1 MAETNGKLI
10 SELKVHELR
19 SELIGRGM
27 DGNGVKAAL
36 VARLEKALSEQGVD
50 INSYLFA
57 SAADT
62 NTTPATTTTTSIETE
77 NNDGIAAA
85 VVAAS
90 SKDET
95 GKNKEAEEQKKEA
108 VPENVVKTA
117 EPQATT
123 ENKSKENAPLT
134 ADDLIEK
141 VEDEIDEAE
150 LHGESEDVVEK
161 SGAVNGN
168 GNGNGDGSPDIG
180 DLEEREE
187 SEGDDGKNESIPMET
202 ESENKMEQ
210 QQQQISAIH
219 EISDEEDLDEDM
231 LTDDAA
237 SQKPDKKEDGKQIME
252 NKAEP
257 VETKDKQ
264 ANESLNKDEK
274 LPAKPKIPAGLN
286 FPSDDPN
293 GLRCIWIRALPYET
307 RLSELKVK
315 YISQNNNKI
324 QPQLDNLLACIY

>member
-1 MAETNGKLI
+1 LNEF
-10 SELKVHELR
+10 V
-19 SELIGRGM
+19 
-27 DGNGVKAAL
+27 
-36 VARLEKALSEQGVD
+36 
-50 INSYLFA
+50 
-57 SAADT
+57 
-62 NTTPATTTTTSIETE
+62 
-77 NNDGIAAA
+77 
-85 VVAAS
+85 
-90 SKDET
+90 
-95 GKNKEAEEQKKEA
+95 
-108 VPENVVKTA
+108 VVKTA

-150 LHGESEDVVEK
+150 LHGESEDVEEK

-210 QQQQISAIH
+210 QQISAIH

-237 SQKPDKKEDGKQIME
+237 SQKPEKKEDGKQIME

-264 ANESLNKDEK
+264 ANESLNNDEK
-274 LPAKPKIPAGLN
+274 SPAKPKIPAGLN

-315 YISQNNNKI
+315 YICQNNNKI